1 MKALITL
8 AILNISLSLSAQTIS
23 FNVQGTVKDT
33 KDAKF
38 AYMSTLSQ
46 QIPISSDKV
55 FIVTPIVNGTFQ
67 LTGKFDLEGKPLQYA
82 CVFVDERGDITK
94 EELQLKF
101 KELIWVTERDN
112 NLRKIILEN
121 LKLDIEQRDQ
131 MIASKIISG
140 GGMTKQLDEHK
151 LAIRAKNRKL
161 IGFISKYPNSPV
173 SLVAVEEYTAFFYPP
188 DKEKFKGWFGL
199 PSELYALL
207 SPRLKD
213 SNEGQALKKKIEQK
227 EN

>member
-1 MKALITL
+1 MKAFITL
-8 AILNISLSLSAQTIS
+8 VILNISLSLSAQTIS
-23 FNVQGTVKDT
+23 FSVRGTVKDT

-55 FIVTPIVNGTFQ
+55 FIVSPIVNGEFQ

-82 CVFVDERGDITK
+82 CVFVDERGDISK
-94 EELQLKF
+94 EELKLKF
-101 KELIWVTERDN
+101 KELIWVTGRDN

-121 LKLDIEQRDQ
+121 LRLEIEQRDQ
-131 MIASKIISG
+131 MKASKIVSG
-140 GGMTKQLDEHK
+140 GGMTKQLDEHNQ
-151 LAIRAKNRKL
+151 AFRAKNRKL

-173 SLVAVEEYTAFFYPP
+173 SLVVLEEYTAFFYPP
-188 DKEKFKGWFGL
+188 DKEKYKGWFGL
-199 PSELYALL
+199 PSELYTLL
-207 SPRLKD
+207 SAKLKN
-213 SNEGQALKKKIEQK
+213 SKEGQDLKKKIEQK